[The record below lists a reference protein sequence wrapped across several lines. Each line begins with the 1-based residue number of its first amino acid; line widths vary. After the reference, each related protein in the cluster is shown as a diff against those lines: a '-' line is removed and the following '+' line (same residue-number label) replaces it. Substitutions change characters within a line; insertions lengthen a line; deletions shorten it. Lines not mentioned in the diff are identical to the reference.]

1 MNKFFKI
8 TMPDRKSFVVVSNG
22 YAGLLGLVDN
32 VQDKEN
38 TYVSPISLFEFV
50 KYVTRGDL

>member
-8 TMPDRKSFVVVSNG
+8 TFPNGKSTVVVSKNG
-22 YAGLLGLVDN
+22 YAGLIGLVDG

-38 TYVSPISLFEFV
+38 TYITPISLIEFV
-50 KYVTRGDL
+50 KYVIIK